1 MVMGTVLSHIDGE
14 QMRLFQN
21 SGIHSS
27 YLIRLDEL
35 AAKNN
40 GFEARRRQLVND
52 RFGALHFLKPVLEG
66 DPNTFFTNG
75 DDATLQR
82 AWAREHNVRQGDLAE
97 ILLAQIEN
105 HRTEIFYNTD
115 PTRYDSSF
123 VRRLPGCVKKTIC
136 WRAAPSGNV
145 DLSAYGMVV
154 CNFPSILRD
163 WRLKGCRA
171 EYFYPAVD
179 PEMDKYGDVER
190 PIDILF
196 VGGYSRHHSTRVKV
210 LESVATL
217 SRDWN
222 VVYCLDASRMT
233 RLAESVA
240 GLIFSRLRKLRRAEA
255 IKRIARAPVFGR
267 GLYQLIGSAK
277 IVLNG
282 AIDMAGNDRGNMR
295 CFEAMGCGALLL
307 SDDGI
312 YPEGMRDGETMVTY
326 TRPDE
331 AVDLALQVLSNKEDR
346 NRVASRGR
354 EVVGELYNKN
364 VQWKRFVEI
373 VSLI

>member
-1 MVMGTVLSHIDGE
+1 
-14 QMRLFQN
+14 MRLFQN

-27 YLIRLDEL
+27 YLIRLNEL
-35 AAKNN
+35 SAKDSS
-40 GFEARRRQLVND
+40 FEARRLQVLND

-66 DPNTFFTNG
+66 DLNTFFTNG
-75 DDATLQR
+75 DDAILQR
-82 AWAREHNVRQGDLAE
+82 AWARERNMRQSDLPE
-97 ILLAQIEN
+97 ILLAQIED
-105 HRTEIFYNTD
+105 HRAEVFYNTD

-145 DLSAYGMVV
+145 DLTAYGMVV

-171 EYFYPAVD
+171 EYFFPAVD
-179 PEMDKYGDVER
+179 PEMDRYGDGER
-190 PIDILF
+190 AIDILF

-210 LESVATL
+210 LESIAAL
-217 SRDWN
+217 GHEWN

-233 RLAESVA
+233 KLAEGIP
-240 GLIFSRLRKLRRAEA
+240 GLLFPQLRRLRRPTAIRRVT
-255 IKRIARAPVFGR
+255 RTPVFGR
-267 GLYQLIGSAK
+267 DLYRLIGSAK

-307 SDDGI
+307 SDFGS
-312 YPEGMRDGETMVTY
+312 YPEGMRDGETMITY
-326 TRPDE
+326 RRPDE
-331 AVDLALQVLSNKEDR
+331 AVDLALQALSNDE
-346 NRVASRGR
+346 NRKLVAARGR
-354 EVVGELYNKN
+354 KVVGQLYNKTM
-364 VQWKRFVEI
+364 QWQRFVEI